1 VLAAFAL
8 AAGAFAAAAFAA
20 AVFVAAVAFVLAPEA
35 PCANAAAD
43 HVTDPKDTAVKP
55 AIMRARVPLFV
66 CICRSPTFQEAHIE
80 PRVPDNS
87 STCSARK
94 YEVIMFHAA
103 PIDRSEAAPLF
114 LHPIF
119 VSNH

>member
-8 AAGAFAAAAFAA
+8 AAGAFAAAAF
-20 AVFVAAVAFVLAPEA
+20 VFAVAAVVFVLAPEA

-55 AIMRARVPLFV
+55 AIMRARAPLFV
-66 CICRSPTFQEAHIE
+66 CICRSPTFQEALIE